1 LLMIFPISFIISIIF
16 FKLFIPKFKKWNIVQ
31 YVREEGP
38 QLHNY
43 KEGTT
48 TSGGLIF
55 NSLFVIILFIANF
68 FYPSDFFLPV
78 IVTAILFGVIGFLDD
93 YLSFSRKNSK
103 GLSGKV
109 KLLFQI
115 IFSIIIYLL
124 FRDKIQHHIFIP
136 FLENAYLDISFL
148 YPVFFVLYLASFSNA
163 SNLADGLDGLSGGL
177 AFFSAIG
184 AQIFLFM
191 NGVIDVSFII
201 LSGVLLGFLW
211 FNTKPA
217 SIFMGDSGS
226 LALGAIFGVI
236 GLTSGYSL
244 FFMIICLVYWVE
256 LFSVVIQVSSFKLR
270 KKRVFLMSPIHHH
283 FELLGWT
290 ETKVVFRFWIINIFS
305 ISLAL
310 VSVII

>member
-1 LLMIFPISFIISIIF
+1 MCIRDS
-16 FKLFIPKFKKWNIVQ
+16 
-31 YVREEGP
+31 
-38 QLHNY
+38 
-43 KEGTT
+43 
-48 TSGGLIF
+48 
-55 NSLFVIILFIANF
+55 
-68 FYPSDFFLPV
+68 
-78 IVTAILFGVIGFLDD
+78 